1 MNDVCSYIMNHYQD
15 KSIEFFPMSDI
26 YEYHRDNGD
35 QVKYIIDT
43 LTSTFNSNFKITEY
57 KFEDFD
63 IDINIIYDGY
73 KGCIYTYRDS
83 DGYDYWVVNFSNLC

>member
-1 MNDVCSYIMNHYQD
+1 MNPICSYIMNHYQD
-15 KSIEFFPMSDI
+15 KSIEFFPISDI
-26 YEYHRDNGD
+26 NEY
-35 QVKYIIDT
+35 QVKYITDT
-43 LTSTFNSNFKITEY
+43 LTSTFNSKFKITEY